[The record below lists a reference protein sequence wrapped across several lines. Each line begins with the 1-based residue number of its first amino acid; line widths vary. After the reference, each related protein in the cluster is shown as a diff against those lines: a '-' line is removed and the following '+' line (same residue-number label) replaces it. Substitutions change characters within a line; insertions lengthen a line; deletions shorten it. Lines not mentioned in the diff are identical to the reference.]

1 MTASKET
8 KREYLLTAGNHFE
21 LDTKTGEQV
30 ERKVGDIVLLT
41 EKQAHAL
48 RDKVKDAAA
57 VQLEAKILKAQKAEA
72 ARIRAEAEAEDAKE
86 QAKREA
92 ALLGKKDGEE
102 DEEEEEEEEEGE
114 EELTE
119 EQKLAKAK
127 AEAEAN
133 AGKKPGSPNRR

>member
-30 ERKVGDIVLLT
+30 ERQIGDIILLT

-57 VQLEAKILKAQKAEA
+57 VQLEAKILKAQQAEA
-72 ARIRAEAEAEDAKE
+72 ARIRAEAEAANAKE
-86 QAKREA
+86 QAEREA
-92 ALLGKKDGEE
+92 KLLGNDNGDDDADGDNE
-102 DEEEEEEEEEGE
+102 E

-119 EQKLAKAK
+119 EEKLAKAK

-133 AGKKPGSPNRR
+133 AGKKPGFPGRR